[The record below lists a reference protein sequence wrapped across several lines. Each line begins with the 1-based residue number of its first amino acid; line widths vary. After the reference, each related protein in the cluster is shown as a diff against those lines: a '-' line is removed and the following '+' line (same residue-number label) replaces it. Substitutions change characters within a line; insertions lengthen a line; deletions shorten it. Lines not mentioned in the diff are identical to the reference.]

1 MTVSAAMTSSRLYE
15 SGTTNFL
22 ETGGRGPTL
31 AMLVML
37 CSPAAVA
44 AAVATGKVEAA
55 AKKKVDVG
63 GSKDEA
69 VKAPTRTVVA
79 RPRLPAAMAAAPKP
93 PKVVPPRSDATYVA
107 RRVIG
112 GPTAG
117 RIYAADVKGGGILPM
132 SALRPRRRDA
142 AVATDAALSVCG
154 GQYVSHSS
162 SNTVDTIPS
171 GNIMQFLFI
180 ILIDK
185 LPLHS
190 RRDWSKEYGGAVRC
204 RMGRLIVLVYWSI
217 GASSVLLLFSHVIL
231 HDTLLCKCRFLLNGS
246 VGGTLLMSAPY
257 RKNKLRWRCRTT
269 TVMMFWAEWG
279 EGSWLAR

>member
-79 RPRLPAAMAAAPKP
+79 RPRLPAAMAAAPKSRDYSLVGRSSTSEHGT
-93 PKVVPPRSDATYVA
+93 VV
-107 RRVIG
+107 
-112 GPTAG
+112 
-117 RIYAADVKGGGILPM
+117 
-132 SALRPRRRDA
+132 
-142 AVATDAALSVCG
+142 
-154 GQYVSHSS
+154 
-162 SNTVDTIPS
+162 
-171 GNIMQFLFI
+171 
-180 ILIDK
+180 
-185 LPLHS
+185 
-190 RRDWSKEYGGAVRC
+190 
-204 RMGRLIVLVYWSI
+204 VLTST
-217 GASSVLLLFSHVIL
+217 H
-231 HDTLLCKCRFLLNGS
+231 C
-246 VGGTLLMSAPY
+246 
-257 RKNKLRWRCRTT
+257 
-269 TVMMFWAEWG
+269 
-279 EGSWLAR
+279 